1 MPPIT
6 GLISMTTGKTINSI
20 FRVSRLWTLLLLLP
34 LAAQADSFTLPQ
46 LMGLFS
52 GVERRSASFTEE
64 QTLAVLD
71 VPLESHGT
79 LTFVAPDILEKEEAN
94 GGGSYRV
101 AGQQLLVEQGGEQ
114 RRIALDSYPALAA
127 FVASFRAT
135 LAGDQQTLERYY
147 KVTLAGR
154 REDWTLT
161 LQPTQSDMATVISS
175 ITIHGSGNNIDLIET
190 VEQSGDTSRMHLREK
205 NE

>member
-1 MPPIT
+1 MRPIT
-6 GLISMTTGKTINSI
+6 GLIFMTIGTMKNS
-20 FRVSRLWTLLLLLP
+20 LLALLLVLP
-34 LAAQADSFTLPQ
+34 LTVQAGSFSLPQ

-52 GVERRSASFTEE
+52 GVKSRSASYTEQ

-71 VPLESHGT
+71 VPLESRGT
-79 LTFVAPDILEKEEAN
+79 LTFHAPDVLEKQVAN

-114 RRIALDSYPALAA
+114 RQIALDSYPALAA

-147 KVTLAGR
+147 RINLSGSQN
-154 REDWTLT
+154 DWTLT
-161 LQPTQSDMATVISS
+161 LQPTQRDMAAVIKT
-175 ITIHGSGNNIDLIET
+175 ITIHGRGNQIDLIET
-190 VEQSGDTSRMHLREK
+190 IEQSGDSSRMQLREQ
-205 NE
+205 NEH